1 MIGKLFSSEGANA
14 ALVVVLSGT
23 VATLVAHGPGRASP
37 GRVLSGVLSNPV
49 PRSAPPGARGDLRPS
64 AAEGRAAA

>member
-1 MIGKLFSSEGANA
+1 MIGKLFASEGATA

-23 VATLVAHGPGRASP
+23 VATLVANGPGRASP

-49 PRSAPPGARGDLRPS
+49 PRISPSGDPRPTS
-64 AAEGRAAA
+64 AEGRAAA

>member
-1 MIGKLFSSEGANA
+1 MIGKLFTDEVANA

-23 VATLVAHGPGRASP
+23 VAALAARGAGRAFP

-49 PRSAPPGARGDLRPS
+49 PRRVSGGPGGEPLSP
-64 AAEGRAAA
+64 AAEQRRAA

>member
-1 MIGKLFSSEGANA
+1 MISKLFANEGANA

-23 VATLVAHGPGRASP
+23 VATLVAHGPGRASVR
-37 GRVLSGVLSNPV
+37 RVLSGALSNPV
-49 PRSAPPGARGDLRPS
+49 PRSVPPGARGDLRPS